1 MKTGWWGECICL
13 GKPPCR
19 EARGSPANPRFCTP
33 VFSGAATDQPLI
45 CPGFFTPL
53 YACAL
58 APAGNH
64 GYGFG
69 IRCGMGAA
77 RRENRSLTLCRYRHV
92 CRRGP
97 KRGHHAGPRNASDM
111 GTQWVRIPVLTGLP
125 RTKPHPLQQPVP
137 FEKMMVKCRTHVK
150 NKQRNHHPGTDSM
163 WNTRQVIP
171 EVRQR
176 PGGPTKDDRPGT

>member
-1 MKTGWWGECICL
+1 MKTGWWGEFIFL
-13 GKPPCR
+13 WRPACR
-19 EARGSPANPRFCTP
+19 EARGSPANPRFYTP

-53 YACAL
+53 YARTGTSWKPRVPAL
-58 APAGNH
+58 AYAVGW
-64 GYGFG
+64 G
-69 IRCGMGAA
+69 RCDA
-77 RRENRSLTLCRYRHV
+77 RTGH

-97 KRGHHAGPRNASDM
+97 KCGHRG
-111 GTQWVRIPVLTGLP
+111 GTPELQWVHIPVLTGLP

-137 FEKMMVKCRTHVK
+137 FEKMMVKCRTPVK
-150 NKQRNHHPGTDSM
+150 NKQHNHRPGTDSM

-176 PGGPTKDDRPGT
+176 PGGPTKNDRPGT